1 MRGLKK
7 VSEVFLILGEIFS
20 FVYMAGFIIAAV
32 VFFIGGS
39 PVCHDLIVKL
49 IEEGNINSSFA
60 GTPEEVAIYVQIVL
74 ISTGITF
81 VIWAVL
87 TLVNA
92 LVAMKARKNP
102 SKGAYI
108 ANIILGLLS
117 CVELNLIGGIFGL
130 IVGDKVE

>member
-7 VSEVFLILGEIFS
+7 VSEVLLIVGEIFS
-20 FVYMAGFIIAAV
+20 FVYMACFLITAV

-39 PVCHDLIVKL
+39 PVCHGLIVKG
-49 IEEGNINSSFA
+49 IEEGNINSSFG
-60 GTPEEVAIYVQIVL
+60 GTPEEVATYVQIL
-74 ISTGITF
+74 FITMG
-81 VIWAVL
+81 VIFILWAIL

-92 LVAMKARKNP
+92 LVAMNARKKP

-108 ANIILGLLS
+108 ANIVLGLLS
-117 CVELNLIGGIFGL
+117 CVELNLISGIFGL